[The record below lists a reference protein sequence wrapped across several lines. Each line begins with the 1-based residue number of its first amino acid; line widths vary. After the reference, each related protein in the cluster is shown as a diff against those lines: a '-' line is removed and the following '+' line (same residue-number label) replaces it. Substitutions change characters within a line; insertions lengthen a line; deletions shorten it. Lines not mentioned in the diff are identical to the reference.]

1 VGEGRWVMGVGCVCV
16 LVGGGGGGGGGR
28 DLRKGSASC

>member
-1 VGEGRWVMGVGCVCV
+1 VGEGRWIMGVGGVCV
-16 LVGGGGGGGGGR
+16 LVGGGGR